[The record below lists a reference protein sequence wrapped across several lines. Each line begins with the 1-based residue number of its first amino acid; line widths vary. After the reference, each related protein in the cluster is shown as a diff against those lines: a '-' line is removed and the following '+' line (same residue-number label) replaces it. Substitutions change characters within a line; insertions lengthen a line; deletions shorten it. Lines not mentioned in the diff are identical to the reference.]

1 MYVQANGNPVIGRKA
16 KLSTHFSQRDNAIK
30 HTLYKIL
37 PMIITSFNIIVY
49 YHDFNYLK
57 KNPYNHAKTKN
68 ENIYPMSTTYRFLFV
83 CLIFQFQYSRQ
94 ISSEF

>member
-37 PMIITSFNIIVY
+37 PMIITCFIIIVY
-49 YHDFNYLK
+49 YHDFNY
-57 KNPYNHAKTKN
+57 NPELANQDDC
-68 ENIYPMSTTYRFLFV
+68 IL
-83 CLIFQFQYSRQ
+83 QQQ
-94 ISSEF
+94 I